1 MKSISQSSFAWLGGF
16 SSFSH
21 LSRLLLTCFL
31 IATSQLTH
39 AGLKE
44 DLETG
49 SYVLMMR
56 HADAPGYSDPNGYN
70 LTDCSTQRNLGDAGK
85 TQAKMIGQ
93 WLKTQGIESAQVFS
107 SPWCRCKDTGTLL
120 NKGTVTVEPSLGSF
134 FENRGNRQEQT
145 RLTQIKIAQLL
156 KKSPR
161 KPVIMVTHQV
171 NIQAFAGQSLSSGSM
186 VLVKVNQSGQY
197 VSHQL
202 INHPHP

>member
-1 MKSISQSSFAWLGGF
+1 MKSISTSCLSSLR
-16 SSFSH
+16 SSN
-21 LSRLLLTCFL
+21 LISRFLITCFF
-31 IATSQLTH
+31 IVASQLTH

-93 WLKTQGIESAQVFS
+93 WLKTQDIMSAQVFS

-120 NKGTVTVEPSLGSF
+120 NKGSVTVEPSLGSF

-156 KKSPR
+156 KTSPR

-171 NIQAFAGQSLSSGSM
+171 NIQAFAGQSVSSGSM
-186 VLVKVNQSGQY
+186 VLVKVNAFGQY
-197 VSHQL
+197 VSHQF

>member
-1 MKSISQSSFAWLGGF
+1 MKRISQG
-16 SSFSH
+16 SFSWFSFLGH
-21 LSRLLLTCFL
+21 LLIGCCLLA
-31 IATSQLTH
+31 ATQLSH

-70 LTDCSTQRNLGDAGK
+70 LTDCSTQRNLGEAGK
-85 TQAKMIGQ
+85 TQGKMIGQ

-107 SPWCRCKDTGTLL
+107 SPWCRCKDTATLL
-120 NKGTVTVEPSLGSF
+120 NKGAVTVEPGLGSF
-134 FENRGNRQEQT
+134 FENRGSRQEQT

-156 KKSPR
+156 KTSPR

-171 NIQAFAGQSLSSGSM
+171 NIQAFAGQSVSSGGM
-186 VLVKVNQSGQY
+186 ILVKVNQSGQY